1 MLRWHQ
7 VVHAWPHKTLPC
19 LTLSRPPFAPL
30 IPACV
35 GGRPIITVTAR
46 CSRRRCHS
54 LHSRTVPLSCARV
67 WRFYEQFACMSPHL
81 LECVHSLQS
90 HAHRPTD
97 STLAKATC
105 CHPHFVMSAKWN
117 SHEAA
122 RIHNESINQTIGQH
136 MKRLAPAPWSINRQR
151 SDPPPRQTPRAA
163 ARLRTHGMKLR
174 LHGGQRPQIAVLS
187 RPRRHAAHNR
197 NLRCAEA
204 LLGGAPLVPS
214 PAVLPSRHY
223 AAAAATGAPESA
235 PRPPGQPTSAIPTP
249 PRTRRCALRA
259 SHRRRQGQPAQAG
272 RGQTE
277 QRP

>member
-1 MLRWHQ
+1 
-7 VVHAWPHKTLPC
+7 
-19 LTLSRPPFAPL
+19 
-30 IPACV
+30 
-35 GGRPIITVTAR
+35 
-46 CSRRRCHS
+46 
-54 LHSRTVPLSCARV
+54 
-67 WRFYEQFACMSPHL
+67 MSPHL

-97 STLAKATC
+97 SKLAKATC
-105 CHPHFVMSAKWN
+105 CHPHFVMSAKLN

-151 SDPPPRQTPRAA
+151 SDPPPHRTPRAA
-163 ARLRTHGMKLR
+163 ARLRTHDMKPR

-197 NLRCAEA
+197 NLRCAVA

-235 PRPPGQPTSAIPTP
+235 PRPPGQPTSAI
-249 PRTRRCALRA
+249 
-259 SHRRRQGQPAQAG
+259 HRHHPAHAAARLEHLIEGG
-272 RGQTE
+272 RGNQLRQAVGRLSRDRETGAGGTRE
-277 QRP
+277 ALDGLDGHRLAGLLGGGLDLQ